1 MNNEI
6 FSNYMQKINQQEE
19 FMSIL
24 LHIDDD
30 ILTILKIHL
39 LCEHLIEAWICS
51 KTNQEKLFTEP
62 IKINMNFSTKLKLA
76 RNMSLQKEIYELIS
90 KINSIRN
97 KFAHNLSET
106 IISNKDIQ
114 DMINVIS
121 NDKLFINALSMNF
134 KRDDKEEEYKIQD
147 EITPN
152 RVKLCII
159 YFAIV
164 LSIGEE
170 KTTNQNTKK
179 VNVSMELTS

>member
-19 FMSIL
+19 FMSVL

-51 KTNQEKLFTEP
+51 KTNQETLFLEP
-62 IKINMNFSTKLKLA
+62 MKINMNFSTKLKLA
-76 RNMSLQKEIYELIS
+76 RNMGLQKEIYELIS

-114 DMINVIS
+114 DMVNIIL
-121 NDKLFINALSMNF
+121 NDKLFINALSMSF
-134 KRDDKEEEYKIQD
+134 KRDDTEEEYKIQG
-147 EITPN
+147 ETTPN
-152 RVKLCII
+152 RIKLCII
-159 YFAIV
+159 YFVIV

-170 KTTNQNTKK
+170 KTTSKNTKK